1 MESLDAKK
9 LALAALRRKVRELEQ
24 ENSMSDMSTDEKGYN
39 NQVEDAREEGE
50 VRAVTEG
57 EGKPQLSL
65 ELEVENENESEG
77 EGEDDSE
84 EKSSGLLSE
93 LHKRMREDFKS
104 EPESRKAQGKKVS
117 LRGGVNEVVSTV
129 HKFMKL
135 GKKK

>member
-1 MESLDAKK
+1 MEGLDAKK
-9 LALAALRRKVRELEQ
+9 LALVALRRKVRELEQ

-65 ELEVENENESEG
+65 ELEVENESEDG
-77 EGEDDSE
+77 E
-84 EKSSGLLSE
+84 EKSGLLSE

-117 LRGGVNEVVSTV
+117 LHGGMNEVVSTV

>member
-24 ENSMSDMSTDEKGYN
+24 ENSMSDMSTSEKGYN

-65 ELEVENENESEG
+65 ELEVESEG

-104 EPESRKAQGKKVS
+104 EPESRKAQGNKVS
-117 LRGGVNEVVSTV
+117 LHGGMNEVVGVV

>member
-65 ELEVENENESEG
+65 ELEVESEG

-117 LRGGVNEVVSTV
+117 LRGGVNEVVHTV

>member
-1 MESLDAKK
+1 MEGLDAKK
-9 LALAALRRKVRELEQ
+9 LALVALRRKVRELEQ

-57 EGKPQLSL
+57 HGKPQLSL
-65 ELEVENENESEG
+65 ELEVENES

-117 LRGGVNEVVSTV
+117 LHGGMNEVVSTV

>member
-65 ELEVENENESEG
+65 ELEVENEGEG
-77 EGEDDSE
+77 EGEGE

-93 LHKRMREDFKS
+93 LHKRMREDFGA
-104 EPESRKAQGKKVS
+104 EPESRKATGKKVS
-117 LRGGVNEVVSTV
+117 LRGGVNEVVHTV

>member
-65 ELEVENENESEG
+65 ELEVESEG

>member
-65 ELEVENENESEG
+65 ELEVESEGEG

-117 LRGGVNEVVSTV
+117 LHGGMNEVVSTV

>member
-24 ENSMSDMSTDEKGYN
+24 ENSMSDMSTSEKGYN

-65 ELEVENENESEG
+65 ELEVESEG

-117 LRGGVNEVVSTV
+117 LHGGMNEVVSTV

>member
-24 ENSMSDMSTDEKGYN
+24 ENNMSDMSTDEKGYN

-65 ELEVENENESEG
+65 ELEVENEG

-129 HKFMKL
+129 HKFMKM

>member
-1 MESLDAKK
+1 
-9 LALAALRRKVRELEQ
+9 
-24 ENSMSDMSTDEKGYN
+24 MSDMSTAEKGYN

-65 ELEVENENESEG
+65 ELEVESEG

-117 LRGGVNEVVSTV
+117 LHGGMNEVVSTV

>member
-1 MESLDAKK
+1 MELNMESLDAKK
-9 LALAALRRKVRELEQ
+9 LALAALRRKVRQLEQ

-57 EGKPQLSL
+57 EGRPQLSL
-65 ELEVENENESEG
+65 ELEVENESEG
-77 EGEDDSE
+77 DDGEKEG
-84 EKSSGLLSE
+84 GLLSE
-93 LHKRMREDFKS
+93 LHKRMREDFRA

-117 LRGGVNEVVSTV
+117 LHGGMNEVVSTV

>member
-1 MESLDAKK
+1 MEGLDAKK
-9 LALAALRRKVRELEQ
+9 LALVALRRKVRELEQ

-57 EGKPQLSL
+57 HGKPQLSL
-65 ELEVENENESEG
+65 ELEVENESEG

-117 LRGGVNEVVSTV
+117 LHGGMNEVVSTV
-129 HKFMKL
+129 HKFMKM

>member
-9 LALAALRRKVRELEQ
+9 LALAALRRKVRELAQ

-65 ELEVENENESEG
+65 ELEVESEG

-117 LRGGVNEVVSTV
+117 LHGGMNEVVSTV

>member
-24 ENSMSDMSTDEKGYN
+24 ENNMSDMSTDEKGYN

-65 ELEVENENESEG
+65 ELEVESEG

-117 LRGGVNEVVSTV
+117 LHGGMNEVVSTV

>member
-9 LALAALRRKVRELEQ
+9 LALAALRRKVRQLEQ

-57 EGKPQLSL
+57 HGKPQLSL
-65 ELEVENENESEG
+65 ELEVENESEG
-77 EGEDDSE
+77 EDGGEE
-84 EKSSGLLSE
+84 SSGLLSE
-93 LHKRMREDFKS
+93 LHKRMREDFKA

-117 LRGGVNEVVSTV
+117 LHGGMNEVVSTV

>member
-65 ELEVENENESEG
+65 ELEVESEG

-117 LRGGVNEVVSTV
+117 LHGGMNEVVGVV

>member
-1 MESLDAKK
+1 MEGLDAKK
-9 LALAALRRKVRELEQ
+9 LALVALRRKVRELEQ

-57 EGKPQLSL
+57 HGKPQLSL
-65 ELEVENENESEG
+65 ELEVENES

-117 LRGGVNEVVSTV
+117 LHGGMNEVVSTV
-129 HKFMKL
+129 HKFMKM

>member
-24 ENSMSDMSTDEKGYN
+24 ENSMSDMSTAEKGYN

-65 ELEVENENESEG
+65 ELEVENENES

-117 LRGGVNEVVSTV
+117 LRGGVNEVVHTV

>member
-77 EGEDDSE
+77 EDDSE

-117 LRGGVNEVVSTV
+117 LHGGMNEVVGVV